1 MRAWRCRIAVGAL
14 LVVGSP
20 TWAAS
25 PEAPRRV
32 IIDTDPGTDDAMA
45 ILLALNAPQLRV
57 EALTVV
63 PGNVTAAQGLE
74 NALKLVSLAG
84 RPDIP
89 VAPGAQKPLLQ
100 KLVTA
105 ETHGA
110 DGLAGVS
117 LPPAR
122 SAPDTRFAPDLIIEL
137 VHRYPHE
144 IALVTLGPLTNVAL
158 ALSKDPSI
166 AGLVKEVVLMGG
178 AITGGNV
185 DAVAEF
191 NIYVD
196 PEAAQ
201 VVFQGG
207 FPLTMV
213 GLEIGRKALFRR
225 EHLALLQKTHGTQ
238 NDFAARVLEYLV
250 NLCETKYGLK
260 GAPLLRSDRHG
271 GGDRPQLD
279 NDTAHACRRGVAR
292 RAHACRDRRQ
302 PTERAQPESASGRQ
316 ARFRRDRAPCAQHAR
331 RDGHRRGAIR
341 QSADHSP
348 CGQVKACPLGC
359 VWAPQR
365 RSAPE
370 GLSLSPHEFSERAEP
385 ESRVVRDVVAE
396 PAQVAGPEDRQH
408 ALVRGIHDGCDV
420 GMDAHVPAEPVGPG
434 GRLLRENRRRGDPR
448 ANNRTD
454 VLTIAS
460 WNWTAAERVVS
471 IIRDRAG

>member
-1 MRAWRCRIAVGAL
+1 MWARPCRIVVGAL
-14 LVVGSP
+14 LTAGSQA
-20 TWAAS
+20 WAAT

-45 ILLALNAPQLRV
+45 ILLALNSPELKV

-63 PGNVTAAQGLE
+63 AGNTTAPQGLE

-105 ETHGA
+105 ETHA
-110 DGLAGVS
+110 PDGLADIS

-122 SAPDTRFAPDLIIEL
+122 SHPDPRFAPDLIIEL
-137 VHRYPHE
+137 VHKYPHE
-144 IALVTLGPLTNVAL
+144 VTLVPLGPLTNVAL

-178 AITGGNV
+178 AISGGNV

-191 NIYVD
+191 NIHVD

-225 EHLALLQKTHGTQ
+225 AHLGRLQETHGPQ

-250 NLCETKYGLK
+250 TLCETKYALE
-260 GAPLLRSDRHG
+260 GAPLYDPTAMAAVIDRSLITTQFWHVDVELRGEFTRG
-271 GGDRPQLD
+271 ETVANRQNALNRKVPRGDRLVFDGTEPLAP
-279 NDTAHACRRGVAR
+279 NTHVAT
-292 RAHACRDRRQ
+292 DIDV
-302 PTERAQPESASGRQ
+302 ERFVNLLIARLAGR
-316 ARFRRDRAPCAQHAR
+316 
-331 RDGHRRGAIR
+331 
-341 QSADHSP
+341 
-348 CGQVKACPLGC
+348 
-359 VWAPQR
+359 
-365 RSAPE
+365 
-370 GLSLSPHEFSERAEP
+370 
-385 ESRVVRDVVAE
+385 
-396 PAQVAGPEDRQH
+396 
-408 ALVRGIHDGCDV
+408 
-420 GMDAHVPAEPVGPG
+420 
-434 GRLLRENRRRGDPR
+434 
-448 ANNRTD
+448 
-454 VLTIAS
+454 
-460 WNWTAAERVVS
+460 
-471 IIRDRAG
+471 

>member
-1 MRAWRCRIAVGAL
+1 MRGWRCRI
-14 LVVGSP
+14 VVGGLSMACSLA
-20 TWAAS
+20 WAAP

-45 ILLALNAPQLRV
+45 ILLALNSPELRV

-89 VAPGAQKPLLQ
+89 VAAGAQKPLLQ

-110 DGLAGVS
+110 DGLAGVN

-122 SAPDTRFAPDLIIEL
+122 LAPDARFAADLIIEL
-137 VHRYPHE
+137 VHKYPHE
-144 IALVTLGPLTNVAL
+144 VTLVPLGPLTNVAL

-178 AITGGNV
+178 AISGGNV

-225 EHLALLQKTHGTQ
+225 DHLALLHKTRGVQ
-238 NDFAARVLEYLV
+238 SDFAARVLEYLV
-250 NLCETKYGLK
+250 DLCETKYGLP
-260 GAPLLRSDRHG
+260 GAPLYDPTAVAAVIDRTLITTQFLHVDVELRGEFTRAETVANRQNALNRKVPR
-271 GGDRPQLD
+271 GDRLVFEGTEPLAP
-279 NDTAHACRRGVAR
+279 NTHVAT
-292 RAHACRDRRQ
+292 DID
-302 PTERAQPESASGRQ
+302 PERFAKLLITR
-316 ARFRRDRAPCAQHAR
+316 
-331 RDGHRRGAIR
+331 
-341 QSADHSP
+341 
-348 CGQVKACPLGC
+348 L
-359 VWAPQR
+359 
-365 RSAPE
+365 
-370 GLSLSPHEFSERAEP
+370 
-385 ESRVVRDVVAE
+385 
-396 PAQVAGPEDRQH
+396 AGK
-408 ALVRGIHDGCDV
+408 
-420 GMDAHVPAEPVGPG
+420 
-434 GRLLRENRRRGDPR
+434 
-448 ANNRTD
+448 
-454 VLTIAS
+454 
-460 WNWTAAERVVS
+460 
-471 IIRDRAG
+471 

>member
-144 IALVTLGPLTNVAL
+144 ITLVTLGPLTNVAL

-260 GAPLLRSDRHG
+260 GAPLYDPTAMAAVIDRSLITTQLMHVDVELRGELTRAETVANRQNALHRKVPR
-271 GGDRPQLD
+271 GDRLVFEGTEPLAP
-279 NDTAHACRRGVAR
+279 NTHVA
-292 RAHACRDRRQ
+292 
-302 PTERAQPESASGRQ
+302 
-316 ARFRRDRAPCAQHAR
+316 
-331 RDGHRRGAIR
+331 
-341 QSADHSP
+341 
-348 CGQVKACPLGC
+348 
-359 VWAPQR
+359 
-365 RSAPE
+365 
-370 GLSLSPHEFSERAEP
+370 
-385 ESRVVRDVVAE
+385 
-396 PAQVAGPEDRQH
+396 
-408 ALVRGIHDGCDV
+408 
-420 GMDAHVPAEPVGPG
+420 MDI
-434 GRLLRENRRRGDPR
+434 D
-448 ANNRTD
+448 
-454 VLTIAS
+454 
-460 WNWTAAERVVS
+460 AERFVS
-471 IIRDRAG
+471 LLITRLAGR

>member
-1 MRAWRCRIAVGAL
+1 MGSGHGADVGGLLSVGPRAGKETAMGASRFWILVGAL
-14 LVVGSP
+14 STVGSL
-20 TWAAS
+20 TWAAQPEAP

-45 ILLALNAPQLRV
+45 ILLALNSPELRV

-63 PGNVTAAQGLE
+63 PGNATAAQGLE

-84 RPDIP
+84 RADIP
-89 VAPGAQKPLLQ
+89 VARGAQKPLLQ

-105 ETHGA
+105 ETHGP

-122 SAPDTRFAPDLIIEL
+122 SAPDARFAPDLIIEL

-144 IALVTLGPLTNVAL
+144 ITLVPLGPLTNIAL

-178 AITGGNV
+178 AISGGNV

-207 FPLTMV
+207 WPVTMV

-225 EHLALLQKTHGTQ
+225 NHLALLQKTHGPQ

-250 NLCETKYGLK
+250 NRCEKKYGLE
-260 GAPLLRSDRHG
+260 GAPLYDPTAMGAVIDRSLITTRFMHVDVELRGEFTRGETVANRQNALNRKVPRWDRLVFEGTEPLAPNTH
-271 GGDRPQLD
+271 
-279 NDTAHACRRGVAR
+279 VATDID
-292 RAHACRDRRQ
+292 A
-302 PTERAQPESASGRQ
+302 ER
-316 ARFRRDRAPCAQHAR
+316 F
-331 RDGHRRGAIR
+331 
-341 QSADHSP
+341 
-348 CGQVKACPLGC
+348 V
-359 VWAPQR
+359 
-365 RSAPE
+365 
-370 GLSLSPHEFSERAEP
+370 
-385 ESRVVRDVVAE
+385 
-396 PAQVAGPEDRQH
+396 
-408 ALVRGIHDGCDV
+408 
-420 GMDAHVPAEPVGPG
+420 
-434 GRLLRENRRRGDPR
+434 RLL
-448 ANNRTD
+448 
-454 VLTIAS
+454 IA
-460 WNWTAAERVVS
+460 RL
-471 IIRDRAG
+471 AGR